1 MPPSTLR
8 PSELPALP
16 ALLPPGVR
24 TLSLDCFDTLLWRRV
39 AQPIDVFHALQ
50 QRPAAQAA
58 GLTAAWRAISETQA
72 RRRKELRTGLPEVT
86 IDEIYRQALP
96 EATAEQRQALC
107 DAEFDC
113 EAEAGFIHPRTLA
126 LIREAKARGLRVII
140 VSDTYWSAAELR
152 RLLCRVMDDPDCAGI
167 DAIHCSSELGRGKSA
182 GGWKEVLRREGGNP
196 AHLFHVGDHP
206 VADAEAARQAGIG
219 AAQLLPLDETTTA
232 QAGDR
237 LQAALQLMPQLRAE
251 RPVPSLFHGVLSLGD
266 EQAATVA
273 DRIGHG
279 AVGPI
284 LAAFAEF
291 ILQQQQAL
299 AARGPQV
306 RTAFLMRDGHLPQRA
321 CEALAPGVLDA
332 SALHISRFAAIAAS
346 LRTQDDVLGVLA
358 SSLSVH
364 TLDILARQLL
374 LPPDMARQL
383 VAQARRQPDP
393 ARAFANAVQ
402 QPAVLRTIFAQSQTY
417 GRRLVAHV
425 RSRTGVQP
433 GERLMLVDLGY
444 AGTVQTALAP
454 VLKEALGVELFGAY
468 LLARNATLHGPDRR
482 ALIDAHWA
490 DERLVVALTT
500 FIGIF
505 EKICALAAPST
516 EDYDDDGTPRAAAGA
531 RPRVASPQ
539 VEAMQA
545 ACLRF
550 VAQWRDWPAAC
561 RGPADLVE
569 LGINAAADLG
579 RLVYFPSPEETE
591 CLAGLQFDMNLGSS
605 LAHPVIDLAAAAQ
618 EFRREGFAMLTHDF
632 RDLRVG
638 HPAELR
644 HLDAGL
650 SNLLLDAVRF
660 GFALDAGRGG
670 QRRQQLAVLLANRTQ
685 HALQEVTAIA
695 THDGYHQL
703 VLPLSASFDM
713 SVLWGRHLR
722 CIQLD
727 AIQRLTLGT
736 LQDAPVDLQL
746 GRDVLLDQAAFDDDG
761 LLRLEPGGMMY
772 FPAAR
777 APVAPGTVLRI
788 VYRPLVERGTVP
800 AAHPSPAA
808 DAAAPELVS

>member
-8 PSELPALP
+8 PAELPELP

-39 AQPIDVFHALQ
+39 AQPIDVFYALQ
-50 QRPAAQAA
+50 QRPAAVAL
-58 GLTAAWRAISETQA
+58 GLTAAWRAASETQA
-72 RRRKELRTGLPEVT
+72 RRRKELRSGLPEVT
-86 IDEIYRQALP
+86 LDEIYRQALP
-96 EATAEQRQALC
+96 HATAAQRQALC

-113 EAEAGFIHPRTLA
+113 EAEAGFIHPCTLA
-126 LIREAKARGLRVII
+126 LIRQAKAHGLRVIV

-152 RLLCRVMDDPDCAGI
+152 RLLCRVMDDPGCAGI
-167 DAIHCSSELGRGKSA
+167 DAIHCSSELGHGKSA
-182 GGWKEVLRREGGNP
+182 GGWKEVLRREGGDP

-219 AAQLLPLDETTTA
+219 AAQLTPLDEATAA

-266 EQAATVA
+266 DQGGTTA

-299 AARGPQV
+299 AARGPRV
-306 RTAFLMRDGHLPQRA
+306 RTAFLMRDGHLPQQA

-402 QPAVLRTIFAQSQTY
+402 QPAVLRTIFAQSQAY
-417 GRRLVAHV
+417 CRRLVAHV

-433 GERLMLVDLGY
+433 GELLMLVDLGY
-444 AGTVQTALAP
+444 AGSVQSALAP
-454 VLKEALGVELFGAY
+454 LLHEALDVEVFGAY
-468 LLARNATLHGPDRR
+468 LLARNATLHGTDRR

-490 DERLVVALTT
+490 DERLVVALTA

-505 EKICALAAPST
+505 EKICALAATST
-516 EDYDDDGTPRAAAGA
+516 EDYDDQGAPLAAAGA
-531 RPRVASPQ
+531 RPRAALPQ
-539 VEAMQA
+539 VEHMQA

-550 VAQWRDWPAAC
+550 VAQWRHWPAAC
-561 RGPADLVE
+561 RGPEDLMA

-591 CLAGLQFDMNLGSS
+591 CLAGLHFDMNLGTS
-605 LAHPVIDLAAAAQ
+605 LANRVIDLAAAAQ

-650 SNLLLDAVRF
+650 SNLLLNSVRL
-660 GFALDAGRGG
+660 GFALDTAHSG
-670 QRRQQLAVLLANRTQ
+670 QRRQRLTVLLADQTQ
-685 HALQEVTAIA
+685 HAVQEVEATA
-695 THDGYHQL
+695 TCDGYQQL
-703 VLPLSASFDM
+703 LLPFSTSFDM

-736 LQDAPVDLQL
+736 LQDAPVDIRVGL
-746 GRDVLLDQAAFDDDG
+746 DVLLDQAAFDDDG
-761 LLRLEPGGMMY
+761 LLHFEPGGMMY
-772 FPAAR
+772 VPAAR
-777 APVAPGTVLRI
+777 GPVAPGTVLRI
-788 VYRPLVERGTVP
+788 VYRPLVERTAVP
-800 AAHPSPAA
+800 APAPSP
-808 DAAAPELVS
+808 AAPELVS